1 MAERRINRE
10 RLISSL
16 EELSKIG
23 VAPDGL
29 RTRLALGDEDKQG
42 RDLLCKWIRSSGF
55 DLKIDAIGN
64 IFGLLGGK
72 EETDPIMAGSH
83 IDTVRNA
90 GMFDGCVGV
99 LGALEC
105 LRTISEKGL
114 PHRKPLALAAFT
126 NEEGAR
132 YHPDM
137 MGSLVASGL
146 EKVEDM
152 YASVDD
158 EGKSVL
164 SELERIG
171 YKGCDV
177 VKPSA
182 YLEYHIEQGPF
193 LDKKGIQLG
202 VVTGIQGINWWHG
215 RFVGQAN
222 HAGTTPMNMRN
233 DALLALSQ
241 VHVRMTEIAK
251 RTGACFTIGRVQP
264 QPSVVNIIPG
274 EVSFSL
280 DLRHPVPEILDQ
292 LNLTVVGLMNQAA
305 AENGLKLEMKQTA
318 DARPVV
324 FDAEMVGMVERYAVQ
339 RGLSSLRL
347 FSGAG
352 HDAQMMA
359 RIVPTTM
366 IFVPS
371 IGGKSHCPQEQSDM
385 EQICDGAEVL
395 LDCLLELA
403 C

>member
-1 MAERRINRE
+1 MAAQRINRD

-16 EELSKIG
+16 EELGKIG
-23 VAPDGL
+23 VGTDGL
-29 RTRLALGDEDKQG
+29 RTRLALSDEDKQG
-42 RDLLCKWIRSSGF
+42 RDLLCEWIRGSGF
-55 DLKIDAIGN
+55 DLKVDAIGN
-64 IFGLLGGK
+64 VFGLLRGK
-72 EETDPIMAGSH
+72 EETEPIMAGSH

-99 LGALEC
+99 LSALEC

-114 PHRKPLALAAFT
+114 PHAKPLAMAAFT

-146 EKVEDM
+146 EKIEDM

-171 YKGCDV
+171 YKGGDALR
-177 VKPSA
+177 PSF
-182 YLEYHIEQGPF
+182 YLEYHVEQGPF

-222 HAGTTPMNMRN
+222 HAGTTPMDMRN

-251 RTGACFTIGRVQP
+251 RTGACFTIGRARTQP
-264 QPSVVNIIPG
+264 DVVNIIPG
-274 EVSFSL
+274 EAAFSL
-280 DLRHPVPEILDQ
+280 DFRHPIPEILDQ
-292 LNLTVVGLMNQAA
+292 LNLTVVGLMSQAA
-305 AENGLKLEMKQTA
+305 AENGLKLEMKQTV
-318 DARPVV
+318 DVRPVT
-324 FDAEMVGMVERYAVQ
+324 FDVKMVDMVERHANQ
-339 RGLSSLRL
+339 HGLSNIRL

-385 EQICDGAEVL
+385 KQICDGAEVL
-395 LDCLLELA
+395 LDCMLELA
-403 C
+403 R